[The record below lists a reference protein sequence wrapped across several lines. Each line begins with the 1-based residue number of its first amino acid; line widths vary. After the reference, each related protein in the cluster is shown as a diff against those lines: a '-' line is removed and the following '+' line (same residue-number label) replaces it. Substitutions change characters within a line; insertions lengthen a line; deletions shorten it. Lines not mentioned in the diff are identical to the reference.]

1 MLWNDLVDMSC
12 LKKFAE
18 AFGVGGT
25 TAKIKKHTDNEG
37 FCSQNPCKCPSV
49 FDFTLTY

>member
-25 TAKIKKHTDNEG
+25 TAKIKKHTDNEVIAQG
-37 FCSQNPCKCPSV
+37 HKTNDKE
-49 FDFTLTY
+49 DI